1 MTESKSKSQSG
12 TAFVVGGS
20 GGIGR
25 AICKLLAAEW
35 DNVFFTY
42 RSNQTAASALSEEL
56 APLCNSAYAPLD
68 IRDQQS
74 IRTALQQAEEK
85 LGPIG
90 TVVFACGASIA
101 QPFVSDISDEQWDDV
116 FQTELIGYTKLARAA
131 IPILRRNGGGNFV
144 NVISFAMYSYPPG
157 DALSAVPKAGIE
169 MLGKA
174 IAREEGRYNIRS
186 NSVAPGIINAG
197 LGEQFMQTMYT
208 PEIWE
213 TQRKRV
219 PLRRFGTGEEV
230 AEAVVFLASNRARY
244 INGQTII
251 VDGGMHI

>member
-1 MTESKSKSQSG
+1 MTKTQQG

-25 AICKLLAAEW
+25 AICALLATEW
-35 DNVFFTY
+35 ENVFFTY
-42 RSNQTAASALSEEL
+42 RSNRDKAIALRDEL
-56 APLCNSAYAPLD
+56 AHSCNADCAALD
-68 IRDQQS
+68 IRDQDA
-74 IRTALQQAEEK
+74 IGKALRAAEDQ
-85 LGPIG
+85 LGPVRSVI
-90 TVVFACGASIA
+90 FAAGAHIA
-101 QPFVSDISDEQWDDV
+101 QPFVSDITDAQWDEV
-116 FQTELIGYTKLARAA
+116 FQTELIGYTKLVRAA
-131 IPILRRNGGGNFV
+131 IPFLRRNGGGNFV
-144 NVISFAMYSYPPG
+144 NVISFAMYLYPPG

-197 LGEQFMQTMYT
+197 LGEEFMQTMYT

-213 TQRKRV
+213 AQRRRV

-230 AEAVVFLASNRARY
+230 AEAVVFLASERARY
-244 INGQTII
+244 INGQTLI

>member
-1 MTESKSKSQSG
+1 MTIANKQQG

-35 DNVFFTY
+35 ENIFFTY
-42 RSNQTAASALSEEL
+42 RTNRAGAVELNNELSTR
-56 APLCNSAYAPLD
+56 CNSAYAALD
-68 IRDQQS
+68 IRN
-74 IRTALQQAEEK
+74 QQAIRDALYQAEDK

-90 TVVFACGASIA
+90 SIIYASGAHIA
-101 QPFVSDISDEQWDDV
+101 QPFVSEISDEQWDDV
-116 FQTELIGYTKLARAA
+116 FQSELAGYTKLVRAA
-131 IPILRRNGGGNFV
+131 IPLLRRNGGGNFV

-186 NSVAPGIINAG
+186 NSVAPGIIDAG
-197 LGEQFMQTMYT
+197 LGAEFLKTMYT
-208 PEIWE
+208 EEIWE
-213 TQRKRV
+213 AQRKRV

>member
-1 MTESKSKSQSG
+1 MTTAKKRKG

-25 AICKLLAAEW
+25 AICKLLALEW
-35 DNVFFTY
+35 EHVFFTY
-42 RSNQTAASALSEEL
+42 RTNKNAASELGNDL
-56 APLCNSAYAPLD
+56 APLCNSAYAALD
-68 IRDQQS
+68 ISDQSS
-74 IRTALQQAEEK
+74 IRNALHQAEQK

-90 TVVFACGASIA
+90 TVVYACGAHIA
-101 QPFVSDISDEQWDDV
+101 QPFVSEITDEQWDYV
-116 FQTELIGYTKLARAA
+116 FQTELIGYTKLVRAA
-131 IPILRRNGGGNFV
+131 IPLLRRNGGGNFV

-174 IAREEGRYNIRS
+174 IAREEGRYNIRA
-186 NSVAPGIINAG
+186 NSVAPGIIDAG
-197 LGEQFMQTMYT
+197 LGAEFLKTMYNA
-208 PEIWE
+208 EIWE
-213 TQRKRV
+213 VQRKRV

-230 AEAVVFLASNRARY
+230 AEAVVFLASDRARY
-244 INGQTII
+244 ISGQTII

>member
-1 MTESKSKSQSG
+1 MNSVKKKQAG
-12 TAFVVGGS
+12 TVFVVGGS

-25 AICKLLAAEW
+25 AICTLLADDWE
-35 DNVFFTY
+35 NVFFTY
-42 RSNQTAASALSEEL
+42 RSNRDKALELQNEIATRCASDCTA
-56 APLCNSAYAPLD
+56 LD

-74 IRTALQQAEEK
+74 IASALQTAEEQ
-85 LGPIG
+85 LGPVRS
-90 TVVFACGASIA
+90 VVFACGAHIA
-101 QPFVSDISDEQWDDV
+101 QPFVFDITDEQWDEV
-116 FQTELIGYTKLARAA
+116 FSTELIGYTKLVRAA
-131 IPILRRNGGGNFV
+131 LPFLRRNGGGNFV
-144 NVISFAMYSYPPG
+144 NVISFAMYMYPPG

-197 LGEQFMQTMYT
+197 LGEEFMKTMYT

-213 TQRKRV
+213 MQRKRV

-230 AEAVVFLASNRARY
+230 AEAVVFLASERARY

>member
-1 MTESKSKSQSG
+1 MTHAEKKENG
-12 TAFVVGGS
+12 TVFVVGGS

-35 DNVFFTY
+35 ENVFFTY
-42 RSNQTAASALSEEL
+42 RSNRDKAINLRDEL
-56 APLCNSAYAPLD
+56 AKLCNADCAALD
-68 IRDQQS
+68 IRDQDAIS
-74 IRTALQQAEEK
+74 ETLQAVEAK
-85 LGPIG
+85 LGPVRSVI
-90 TVVFACGASIA
+90 FAAGAHIA
-101 QPFVSDISDEQWDDV
+101 QPFVSDITDAQWDEV
-116 FQTELIGYTKLARAA
+116 FQTELIGYTKLVRAA
-131 IPILRRNGGGNFV
+131 IPFLRRNGGGNFV
-144 NVISFAMYSYPPG
+144 NVISFAMYLYPPG

-197 LGEQFMQTMYT
+197 LGEEFMQTMYT

-213 TQRKRV
+213 AQRKRV

-230 AEAVVFLASNRARY
+230 AEAVAFLASERARY

>member
-1 MTESKSKSQSG
+1 MTAAKRQKG

-25 AICKLLAAEW
+25 AICKLLASEW
-35 DNVFFTY
+35 ENVFFTY
-42 RSNQTAASALSEEL
+42 RSNQTAAIELGNVL
-56 APLCNSAYAPLD
+56 APLCNTAHAVLD
-68 IRDQQS
+68 IRNQDS
-74 IRTALQQAEEK
+74 IRSALQQAEEK
-85 LGPIG
+85 LCPIG
-90 TVVFACGASIA
+90 SVIYASGAHIA
-101 QPFVSDISDEQWDDV
+101 QPFVSEISDEQWDEV
-116 FQTELIGYTKLARAA
+116 FQSELIGYTKLVRAA
-131 IPILRRNGGGNFV
+131 IPLLRRNGGGNFV

-186 NSVAPGIINAG
+186 NSVAPGIIDAG
-197 LGEQFMQTMYT
+197 LGAEFLKTMYSE
-208 PEIWE
+208 EIWE
-213 TQRKRV
+213 AQRRRV

-230 AEAVVFLASNRARY
+230 AEAVVFLASDRARY

>member
-1 MTESKSKSQSG
+1 MTTKKQKG

-25 AICKLLAAEW
+25 AICRLLAAEW
-35 DNVFFTY
+35 ENVFFTY
-42 RSNQTAASALSEEL
+42 RSNHDAARALSDEL
-56 APLCNSAYAPLD
+56 GTLCNAAHAALD
-68 IRDQQS
+68 IRDKQS
-74 IRTALQQAEEK
+74 IQSALQQAGE

-90 TVVFACGASIA
+90 SVIFAAGAHIA
-101 QPFVSDISDEQWDDV
+101 QPFVSEITDEQWDDV
-116 FQTELIGYTKLARAA
+116 FQTELIGYTKLVRAA
-131 IPILRRNGGGNFV
+131 IPFLRRNGGGNFV

-186 NSVAPGIINAG
+186 NSVAPGIIDAG
-197 LGEQFMQTMYT
+197 LGAEFMKTLYSE
-208 PEIWE
+208 EIWE

-230 AEAVVFLASNRARY
+230 AEAVVFLASDRARY
-244 INGQTII
+244 INGQTIV